1 MEKPYAPPRLE
12 THAVKDTRLSLDQ
25 GLGVHIDIPY
35 IS

>member
-12 THAVKDTRLSLDQ
+12 TLDVKDTRLSIDL
-25 GLGVHIDIPY
+25 GLGVHIDIPF